1 MSEENLDDGLERVRS
16 ELARYEHPLFNW
28 SAKVIERRVQVS
40 ITVKSSDA
48 PIDSYTF
55 DLTERDLNAR
65 SFQWD
70 FQRLLY
76 NYLHDYLVEMFTR
89 SPHIRD

>member
-1 MSEENLDDGLERVRS
+1 MDRLERVLQ
-16 ELARYEHPLFNW
+16 ELGRYEHPLFNW
-28 SAKVIERRVQVS
+28 SAADDNRGVRVEV
-40 ITVKSSDA
+40 TLKWSDLEMD
-48 PIDSYTF
+48 PYIF
-55 DLTERDLNAR
+55 HLTDRDISAK

-76 NYLHDYLVEMFTR
+76 NYLHDYLVDMFTR

>member
-1 MSEENLDDGLERVRS
+1 MPSNEDRLEKVLQQLD
-16 ELARYEHPLFNW
+16 RYEHPLFNW
-28 SAKVIERRVQVS
+28 TATADDRGVEVKV
-40 ITVKSSDA
+40 TVKSSEMELD
-48 PIDSYTF
+48 PYIF
-55 DLTERDLNAR
+55 HLTERDIYAK

-76 NYLHDYLVEMFTR
+76 NYLHDYLVDLFTK